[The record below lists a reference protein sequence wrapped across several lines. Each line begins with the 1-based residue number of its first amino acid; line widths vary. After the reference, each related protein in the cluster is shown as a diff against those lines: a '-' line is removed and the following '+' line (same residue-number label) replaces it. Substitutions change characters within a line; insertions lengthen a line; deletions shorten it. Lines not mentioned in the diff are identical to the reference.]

1 MHILICFNGVLSSIG
16 FLNSFH
22 SFSFFFFNWII
33 TSVLFLSSLIFFC
46 WVCCWIF
53 VALYISF
60 VLFFS
65 SRISVWFHFM
75 ISISCCTSY
84 FVHILF
90 SWFHL
95 SVFSCNSLSF
105 FKTIIL
111 KLFVRQLTDLHFFGV
126 SFWQFITFLWWHCIS
141 LIFGVPCAFA
151 FLSVHLKK
159 QSPLPALRTSFGKER
174 LLPVGGHKGVP
185 WWDMWQ
191 HWVWWHIWDIWWCWF
206 GRHTLSSHGFMVPLC
221 L

>member
-1 MHILICFNGVLSSIG
+1 M
-16 FLNSFH
+16 
-22 SFSFFFFNWII
+22 
-33 TSVLFLSSLIFFC
+33 SSLILDSAWGRLLLKLYTEFFS
-46 WVCCWIF
+46 
-53 VALYISF
+53 LEN
-60 VLFFS
+60 VLFS
-65 SRISVWFHFM
+65 SKITVVHFM
-75 ISISCCTSY
+75 FSNSLLNLFCSCI
-84 FVHILF
+84 FFLILLHCSF
-90 SWFHL
+90 M
-95 SVFSCNSLSF
+95 FSCNSLSF

-191 HWVWWHIWDIWWCWF
+191 H
-206 GRHTLSSHGFMVPLC
+206 
-221 L
+221 